1 MRQWLQIGY
10 KNIAADVTISSHR
23 ELTYMATIHKIN
35 GKKGTSYRIT
45 VSHGFDAH
53 GARKRVVRTIHAADL
68 EAKTEP
74 ARDREAARIAAEIE
88 TEIRT
93 GRKSSDIRTDKIYLA
108 DMIPQWESWME
119 KRLAAGTIAPA
130 TIRYYRRDWYL
141 YCAEFFRD
149 MTLDQITKE
158 TGRDFIN
165 YLKLDKKYSRKSIT
179 HALTVIGSVYTFL
192 TEIKHIPA
200 ENPFIGLKIPRG
212 KHEKKAARSL
222 SDDEADL
229 FLEILQIASQ
239 KWRLF
244 FLIMLTTGARP
255 AEVLALR
262 WNDFCQKNGVQVIL
276 IDEAVIAQKDTG
288 WTIGKPKTEASVRY
302 VYQSDILQA
311 DLEAHRKA
319 EQQLLKKSQQQM
331 RHTLLFH
338 GKDPEKCHSGNAPCD
353 RLRSLIQRWNKQIER
368 QLLAEKDKEKRA
380 ALQEKLIEKTRA
392 YDLRHTYA
400 TLEIGAGMPAN
411 VLAKKLGHVNLQMIN
426 STYVH
431 PMEDAQMSENY
442 FGKNKKADS
451 AASENLKK
459 IGEEIAKL
467 SEDDLEKLEEI
478 LTRIK
483 QKS

>member
-1 MRQWLQIGY
+1 M
-10 KNIAADVTISSHR
+10 
-23 ELTYMATIHKIN
+23 
-35 GKKGTSYRIT
+35 SYRIT
-45 VSHGFDAH
+45 ISHGFDAS

-68 EAKTEP
+68 DARTEP

-88 TEIRT
+88 KEIRT
-93 GRKSSDIRTDKIYLA
+93 GRKSSEIRTDKLYLT

-130 TIRYYRRDWYL
+130 TIRYYRRDWKL

-165 YLKLDKKYSRKSIT
+165 YLKLDKHYSRKSIT

-192 TEIKHIPA
+192 TEIRHIPA
-200 ENPFIGLKIPRG
+200 ENPCIGLTIPRG
-212 KHEKKAARSL
+212 KHEQKAAKSL
-222 SDDEADL
+222 TEKDAEL
-229 FLEILQIASQ
+229 LMEILQIASP

-262 WNDFCQKNGVQVIL
+262 WDDIMQKNGTPVIR
-276 IDEAVIAQKDTG
+276 IDEAVIAKKDTG

-302 VYQSDILQA
+302 VYQSDILQT

-338 GKDPEKCHSGNAPCD
+338 GMDPEKCHSGNAPCD
-353 RLRSLIQRWNKQIER
+353 RLRSLIRRWNKRVTE

-380 ALQEKLIEKTRA
+380 VLQEKLIENTRA

-411 VLAKKLGHVNLQMIN
+411 ILAKKLGHANMQMIN
-426 STYVH
+426 QVYVH
-431 PMEDAQMSENY
+431 PMEEAQLHENY
-442 FGKNKKADS
+442 FGKNKKSDAEVS
-451 AASENLKK
+451 KTVKK

-467 SEDDLEKLEEI
+467 SNEDLEKLTEI
-478 LTRIK
+478 ITKLK

>member
-1 MRQWLQIGY
+1 
-10 KNIAADVTISSHR
+10 
-23 ELTYMATIHKIN
+23 MATIHKIQ

-45 VSHGFDAH
+45 VSHGFDAS
-53 GARKRVVRTIHAADL
+53 GARKRIVRTIHAADL
-68 EAKTEP
+68 DARTEP
-74 ARDREAARIAAEIE
+74 ARDREAARIAEEIE
-88 TEIRT
+88 KEIRT
-93 GRKSSDIRTDKIYLA
+93 GRKSTEIRTDKIYIA
-108 DMIPQWESWME
+108 DMIPEWASWME

-130 TIRYYRRDWYL
+130 TIRYYRRDWHL
-141 YCAEFFRD
+141 YCDDFFKD

-192 TEIKHIPA
+192 TEIRHIPA
-200 ENPFIGLKIPRG
+200 ENPVIGLTIPRG
-212 KHEKKAARSL
+212 KHEQKAAKSL
-222 SDDEADL
+222 TEKDAEL
-229 FLEILQIASQ
+229 FLEVLQIATQ

-244 FLIMLTTGARP
+244 FEIMITTGARP

-262 WNDFCQKNGVQVIL
+262 WDDFQQKNGKPVIR
-276 IDEAVIAQKDTG
+276 IDEAVIAQKDRG

-311 DLEAHRKA
+311 DLEAHRKS

-338 GKDPEKCHSGNAPCD
+338 GKDPVKNHSGNAPCD
-353 RLRSLIQRWNKQIER
+353 RLRSLIRRWNAQIER

-380 ALQEKLIEKTRA
+380 ALQEKLIENTRA

-411 VLAKKLGHVNLQMIN
+411 VLAKKLGHVNMQMIN

-431 PMEDAQMSENY
+431 PMEEAQLSENY
-442 FGKNKKADS
+442 FGKNKKS
-451 AASENLKK
+451 EHAASENLKK

-467 SEDDLEKLEEI
+467 SAEDLEKLEEI
-478 LTRIK
+478 LAKIK

>member
-1 MRQWLQIGY
+1 
-10 KNIAADVTISSHR
+10 
-23 ELTYMATIHKIN
+23 MATIHKIQ

-45 VSHGFDAH
+45 VSHGFDAS

-68 EAKTEP
+68 DAKTEP
-74 ARDREAARIAAEIE
+74 ARDREAARVAEGIE
-88 TEIRT
+88 REIRT
-93 GRKSSDIRTDKIYLA
+93 GRKSSDVRTDKIYIT
-108 DMIPQWESWME
+108 DMIPEWEQWMD
-119 KRLAAGTIAPA
+119 KRLDAGTIAPA
-130 TIRYYRRDWYL
+130 TIRYYKRDWKL
-141 YCAEFFRD
+141 YCDDFFENK
-149 MTLDQITKE
+149 TIEQITKE

-165 YLKLDKKYSRKSIT
+165 HLKLDKHYSRKSIT

-192 TEIKHIPA
+192 ADIKHIPA

-212 KHEKKAARSL
+212 KHEEKTAKSL
-222 SDDEADL
+222 TEKDAEL
-229 FLEILQIASQ
+229 LMEVLQIASQ

-262 WNDFCQKNGVQVIL
+262 WDDFQQKNGKQVIR
-276 IDEAVIAQKDTG
+276 IDEAVIAQKDRG

-302 VYQSDILQA
+302 VYMSELVQA

-319 EQQLLKKSQQQM
+319 EQQLLKKSSQQM

-353 RLRSLIQRWNKQIER
+353 RLRSLIRRWNKSIEQQI
-368 QLLAEKDKEKRA
+368 LKEKDKEIQA
-380 ALQEKLIEKTRA
+380 ALQEKLIESTRA

-400 TLEIGAGMPAN
+400 TLEIGAGMPST
-411 VLAKKLGHVNLQMIN
+411 VLAKKLGHTTVQMIN
-426 STYVH
+426 TTYVH
-431 PMEDAQMSENY
+431 PMEDAQLTENY
-442 FGKNKKADS
+442 FEKNKKSDS
-451 AASENLKK
+451 VASETVKK

-467 SEDDLEKLEEI
+467 NAEDLQKLEEI
-478 LTRIK
+478 ITKIK